1 MNIYMKKLITLLAV
15 IAVTSVLTFAQT
27 SLKVTNTGVGVGI
40 QNPTEKLHVDGLVQS
55 KGATYRDTNY
65 SGTALY
71 ERTDRSAIL
80 MGAGWH
86 AGFTFDENYNFEIT
100 TNTRAKVLN
109 RLLSGSGGTL
119 IMRGVG
125 ATGNFGFGISNP
137 TERITVAGNIFA
149 TGMITPSDRRLKDN
163 VTSFTDGLS
172 VINKLKTIRYT
183 YNGKAGLETDDVHI
197 GVYAQ
202 ELQEVAPYLV
212 EEFVHQEED
221 DFGKVVVEETYLKIR
236 DGEIKYLLV
245 NAIQEQQALIEKQ
258 QKMIEALQGQVE
270 VFATFIENTTG
281 EKMVTR

>member
-1 MNIYMKKLITLLAV
+1 MKKFITFLSLFAF
-15 IAVTSVLTFAQT
+15 TSLCTFAQT
-27 SLKVTNTGVGVGI
+27 SLKVTNTGVGIGTAT
-40 QNPTEKLHVDGLVQS
+40 PTEKLEVDGLVKT

-71 ERTDRSAIL
+71 ERTDRSAML
-80 MGAGWH
+80 VGAGWH
-86 AGFTFDENYNFEIT
+86 AGFTFDQNYNFEIT

-137 TERITVAGNIFA
+137 TERITVAGNIYA

-163 VTSFTDGLS
+163 VTTFSDGLLI
-172 VINKLKTIRYT
+172 INNLNTIRYT
-183 YNGKAGLETDDVHI
+183 YNGKAGLESDEYHI

-202 ELQEVAPYLV
+202 ELQALAPYLV

-221 DFGKVVVEETYLKIR
+221 ENGNVILEETYLKIR
-236 DGEIKYLLV
+236 DSEIKYLLV
-245 NAIQEQQALIEKQ
+245 NAVQEQQA
-258 QKMIEALQGQVE
+258 MIEAQQKQIEQLQMQMQA
-270 VFATFIENTTG
+270 FTSMMQKAIDSKLAT
-281 EKMVTR
+281 R